1 MDKQYGLQLLCLGVC
16 IVFSLRICNTN
27 LSITVL
33 PTGIEVVFSE
43 SDYSAN
49 EYDQKVF
56 VMVQTEGKRA
66 TPVTLQVTPL
76 NYDDFISLDK
86 PLPSGF
92 PDVPSSNDY
101 FDVPLSEI
109 TSPNRAMAGQLIM
122 VDNTV

>member
-1 MDKQYGLQLLCLGVC
+1 MDKQYGLQLLCLGV
-16 IVFSLRICNTN
+16 RICNTN

-33 PTGIEVVFSE
+33 PTGIEVVFFE
-43 SDYSAN
+43 SDYTAN

-92 PDVPSSNDY
+92 PVPSLND
-101 FDVPLSEI
+101 S
-109 TSPNRAMAGQLIM
+109 SPAMAGQLIT
-122 VDNTV
+122 VDNAV